1 MSKSPASTNAPRRR
15 RGRDILLG
23 YALIFP
29 AFLILAVFAFKP
41 LVRLV
46 ELSLVKPNRFG
57 TGETYVGW
65 SNIMDILTGDEFKEG
80 LWITTKVVIVTVP
93 AGLLLGLALALLA
106 NRKLRGIRIFQTIFS
121 STIATSVA
129 VASVVFFGLINP
141 EIGRFRD
148 VRALSVAHSDTALR
162 GIMLTS
168 IWQTMGVTFVICLA
182 ALQAVPDEILEA
194 TRIDGF
200 SAWRR
205 ITRIILPLISPAL
218 LVLTVILG
226 VGAFQTF
233 AQVDLLTAGGPAGST
248 ETIVFKIFERQ
259 DPGHISEAAVMS
271 LGLFVLT
278 LGMTL
283 IQFGVFNKRV
293 HYGD

>member
-1 MSKSPASTNAPRRR
+1 
-15 RGRDILLG
+15 LLG